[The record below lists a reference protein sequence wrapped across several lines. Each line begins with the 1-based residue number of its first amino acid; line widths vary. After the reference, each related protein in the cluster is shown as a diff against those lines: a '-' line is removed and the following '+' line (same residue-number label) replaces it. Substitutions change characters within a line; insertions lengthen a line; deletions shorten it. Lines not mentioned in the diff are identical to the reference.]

1 MARLSPRMGILFR
14 FLLVA
19 YGGQRTFRNERRVDE
34 RSVVRGRAP
43 AHTRN
48 IEMCMRYLCV

>member
-14 FLLVA
+14 FFTVA

-34 RSVVRGRAP
+34 RYPFNLS
-43 AHTRN
+43 T
-48 IEMCMRYLCV
+48 ID